1 MNRSIAAFAA
11 AGALLAGQ
19 AAVAAEGAR
28 ISAVSGSVMISQ
40 NGRLV
45 PASNGALLRAGDR
58 VVSSSGSA
66 RVVYG
71 DGCNV
76 AVSARSMATVA
87 AASPCA
93 GGSSGLVKIQAPKAG
108 GMTMS
113 QQDFKMTLCLGFR
126 DVEGSACDQNLDG
139 DPFVDPDAVALTVF
153 GVIATTTAVN
163 AINNSSNPSSP

>member
-1 MNRSIAAFAA
+1 MLRSIAAFAV
-11 AGALLAGQ
+11 AGVMLAGQ

-28 ISAVSGSVMISQ
+28 LSAVSGSVMISQ
-40 NGRLV
+40 NGRFV

-58 VVSSSGSA
+58 VVASSGSA

-93 GGSSGLVKIQAPKAG
+93 GGSSGLVKVATAAPGQQGYNDDGSEKAG
-108 GMTMS
+108 AWHRAGM
-113 QQDFKMTLCLGFR
+113 R
-126 DVEGSACDQNLDG
+126 DGRYLWVAFGIITGA
-139 DPFVDPDAVALTVF
+139 AVYTALEDD
-153 GVIATTTAVN
+153 
-163 AINNSSNPSSP
+163 SNPNSP

>member
-1 MNRSIAAFAA
+1 MFRSIAAFAV

-19 AAVAAEGAR
+19 TAVAAEGAR
-28 ISAVSGSVMISQ
+28 LSAVSGSVMISQ
-40 NGRLV
+40 NGRFV

-58 VVSSSGSA
+58 VVASSGSA

-93 GGSSGLVKIQAPKAG
+93 GGSSGLVKVATAPQGQDGYDKDGNEKYGGWHRAG
-108 GMTMS
+108 MRDGWYLWVAYGIVTGTVVYTAL
-113 QQDFKMTLCLGFR
+113 QD
-126 DVEGSACDQNLDG
+126 D
-139 DPFVDPDAVALTVF
+139 
-153 GVIATTTAVN
+153 
-163 AINNSSNPSSP
+163 SNPNSP